1 MKIVYAD
8 SKNGIRENVS
18 LDEAL
23 ELLRSA
29 MQGQKRSLWM
39 DFQEPTEDDM
49 RRIADIVQLHP
60 LTVRDILNPR
70 VREKW
75 SDYDSYLFVVG
86 HGLNFNPGQDL
97 LDTISVSSVVFP
109 KVILSFHIQP
119 LRTIGVVQNRIT
131 TECKGI
137 LPSEDWM
144 LYAIL
149 DALTHL
155 YMDVVDQC
163 SDEIDLIDQDV
174 LSGEDGDEVLARISQ
189 ARRHLLRLRRRLGP
203 KRDFLQLLCFQ
214 DHDRI
219 SRSTQILL
227 RHVLDHV
234 IRMEELADMGRETL
248 GSAQSNYIAQ
258 VSNRMNAVM
267 KTLSIVATVI
277 LPMTLVAALFGMNVQ
292 VPGQETKGEL
302 WFWVLV
308 LTMGLLGSLM
318 VVFFKRRA
326 WL

>member
-97 LDTISVSSVVFP
+97 
-109 KVILSFHIQP
+109 
-119 LRTIGVVQNRIT
+119 
-131 TECKGI
+131 
-137 LPSEDWM
+137 
-144 LYAIL
+144 
-149 DALTHL
+149 
-155 YMDVVDQC
+155 
-163 SDEIDLIDQDV
+163 
-174 LSGEDGDEVLARISQ
+174 
-189 ARRHLLRLRRRLGP
+189 
-203 KRDFLQLLCFQ
+203 
-214 DHDRI
+214 
-219 SRSTQILL
+219 
-227 RHVLDHV
+227 
-234 IRMEELADMGRETL
+234 
-248 GSAQSNYIAQ
+248 
-258 VSNRMNAVM
+258 
-267 KTLSIVATVI
+267 
-277 LPMTLVAALFGMNVQ
+277 
-292 VPGQETKGEL
+292 
-302 WFWVLV
+302 
-308 LTMGLLGSLM
+308 
-318 VVFFKRRA
+318 
-326 WL
+326 